1 MAMLFKKPLFYEKI
15 IHFHIL
21 QINFK
26 TTSKMTRFACIA
38 IITLF
43 SFAARSQKDSTYIT
57 IDSSHSPKKATMMSV
72 ALPGMGQIYNN
83 IKKPEGFKSRLW
95 WKLPLIYGGIGT
107 SIYFVMQNQ
116 KSYTFYRNER
126 LDLQNDISSLYSIS
140 GYSDSQLKSI
150 TDQYSRWRDLSIVAA
165 LGVYLINIVDANVSG
180 NLLHFDS
187 SNDLSIIV
195 QPKVFYINQSSVTG
209 ASVSFHFKNKGIR
222 NDYVPNNF

>member
-1 MAMLFKKPLFYEKI
+1 
-15 IHFHIL
+15 
-21 QINFK
+21 
-26 TTSKMTRFACIA
+26 MTRFACIA

-43 SFAARSQKDSTYIT
+43 YFSAYSQKDSAYIS
-57 IDSSHSPKKATMMSV
+57 IDSSHSPQKATMMSISF
-72 ALPGMGQIYNN
+72 PGLGQIYNE

-107 SIYFVMQNQ
+107 SIYFVIQNG
-116 KSYTFYRNER
+116 KSHTFYRNER
-126 LDLQNDISSLYSIS
+126 LALQNNVNNLYSVN

-187 SNDLSIIV
+187 NNDLSIIV
-195 QPKVFYINQSSVTG
+195 HPKVFYVNQSSLAG
-209 ASVSFHFKNKGIR
+209 ASLSFHFKNKGIR
-222 NDYVPNNF
+222 NGYLPNNF

>member
-1 MAMLFKKPLFYEKI
+1 MILSKHNFIFAFYKSTLKQPL
-15 IHFHIL
+15 
-21 QINFK
+21 
-26 TTSKMTRFACIA
+26 KMNRFACIA

-43 SFAARSQKDSTYIT
+43 SFVAHGQKDSIYIS
-57 IDSSHSPKKATMMSV
+57 IDSSHSPKKATMMSIAV
-72 ALPGMGQIYNN
+72 PGLGQIYND

-107 SIYFVMQNQ
+107 SIYFVIQNQ

-126 LDLQNDISSLYSIS
+126 LDLQNDINSLYSIS

-150 TDQYSRWRDLSIVAA
+150 TDQYSRWRDLSIVAV

-195 QPKVFYINQSSVTG
+195 QPKVFYFNQSPVTG
-209 ASVSFHFKNKGIR
+209 ASLSFHFKNKGIR

>member
-1 MAMLFKKPLFYEKI
+1 MNLSLHKL
-15 IHFHIL
+15 
-21 QINFK
+21 
-26 TTSKMTRFACIA
+26 TACIA

-43 SFAARSQKDSTYIT
+43 SFVANSQKDSTYYS
-57 IDSSHSPKKATMMSV
+57 IDSIHSSKKATMMSV
-72 ALPGMGQIYNN
+72 AIPGMGQIYND

-107 SIYFVMQNQ
+107 SIYFVIQNQ
-116 KSYTFYRNER
+116 KSYTAYRNER
-126 LDLQNDISSLYSIS
+126 LDLQNDINNLYSIS
-140 GYSDSQLKSI
+140 GYSDAQLKSI

-187 SNDLSIIV
+187 GNDLSIIV
-195 QPKVFYINQSSVTG
+195 QPKVFYFNQSPITG
-209 ASVSFHFKNKGIR
+209 ATLSFHFKNKEIR

>member
-1 MAMLFKKPLFYEKI
+1 MNLSLHKLI
-15 IHFHIL
+15 
-21 QINFK
+21 
-26 TTSKMTRFACIA
+26 ACIA

-43 SFAARSQKDSTYIT
+43 SFVANSQKDSIYSS
-57 IDSSHSPKKATMMSV
+57 IDSIHSPKKATMMSV
-72 ALPGMGQIYNN
+72 AIPGMGQIYND

-107 SIYFVMQNQ
+107 SIYFVIQNQ
-116 KSYTFYRNER
+116 KYYTVYRNER
-126 LDLQNDISSLYSIS
+126 LDLQNDINNLYSIS
-140 GYSDSQLKSI
+140 GYSDAQLKSI
-150 TDQYSRWRDLSIVAA
+150 TDQYSRWRDLSIVAV

-195 QPKVFYINQSSVTG
+195 QPKVFYIDQSPLTG
-209 ASVSFHFKNKGIR
+209 ASLSFHFKNKGIR